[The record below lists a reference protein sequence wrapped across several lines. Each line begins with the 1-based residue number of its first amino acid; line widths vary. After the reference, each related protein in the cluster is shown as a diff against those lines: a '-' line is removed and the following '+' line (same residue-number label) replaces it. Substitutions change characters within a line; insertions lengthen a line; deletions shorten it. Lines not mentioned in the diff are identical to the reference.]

1 MEITIGIKDKKDE
14 IYDIVDNI
22 IAVKKEYGVFEIMKI
37 SIDDEN
43 MYRVSQSSIKIIF
56 GKKKLNSKE
65 KEEEYLFLN
74 KSDKVFRILYSNIY
88 IKKKNGDFEVFK
100 IEEKTNGICI
110 GKDILKI
117 TNGKKTVSILDE
129 NSDIEIRSF

>member
-22 IAVKKEYGVFEIMKI
+22 IAVKKENGDFEIMKI

-88 IKKKNGDFEVFK
+88 IKKKNGDFEVVK

>member
-1 MEITIGIKDKKDE
+1 MINNIKND
-14 IYDIVDNI
+14 YP
-22 IAVKKEYGVFEIMKI
+22 
-37 SIDDEN
+37 
-43 MYRVSQSSIKIIF
+43 
-56 GKKKLNSKE
+56 KE
-65 KEEEYLFLN
+65 KQNIFPN
-74 KSDKVFRILYSNIY
+74 KPFKSSKNLTG
-88 IKKKNGDFEVFK
+88 KKNGDFEVFK

>member
-22 IAVKKEYGVFEIMKI
+22 IAVKKENGDFEIMKI

-65 KEEEYLFLN
+65 KEEEYLLLN

>member
-22 IAVKKEYGVFEIMKI
+22 IAVKKETGDFEIMKI

>member
-22 IAVKKEYGVFEIMKI
+22 IAVKKENGDFEIMKI

-56 GKKKLNSKE
+56 GKKS
-65 KEEEYLFLN
+65 
-74 KSDKVFRILYSNIY
+74 
-88 IKKKNGDFEVFK
+88 
-100 IEEKTNGICI
+100 
-110 GKDILKI
+110 
-117 TNGKKTVSILDE
+117 
-129 NSDIEIRSF
+129 

>member
-22 IAVKKEYGVFEIMKI
+22 IAVKKENGNFEIMKI
-37 SIDDEN
+37 FIDDEN
-43 MYRVSQSSIKIIF
+43 MYRVYQSSIKIIF

>member
-22 IAVKKEYGVFEIMKI
+22 IAVKKENGNFEIMKI
-37 SIDDEN
+37 FIDDEN

-74 KSDKVFRILYSNIY
+74 KSDKVFRILHSNIY

-117 TNGKKTVSILDE
+117 TNGKKTVSILDK

>member
-22 IAVKKEYGVFEIMKI
+22 IAVKKENGDFEIMKI
-37 SIDDEN
+37 SIYDEN
-43 MYRVSQSSIKIIF
+43 MYRVSHSSIKIIF

>member
-1 MEITIGIKDKKDE
+1 
-14 IYDIVDNI
+14 
-22 IAVKKEYGVFEIMKI
+22 MKI

>member
-22 IAVKKEYGVFEIMKI
+22 IAVKKENGDFEIMKI

-56 GKKKLNSKE
+56 GKKKLNSKD

>member
-22 IAVKKEYGVFEIMKI
+22 IAVKKENGDFEIMKI

>member
-22 IAVKKEYGVFEIMKI
+22 IAVKKENGDFEIMKI

-117 TNGKKTVSILDE
+117 TNGKKTVSILDKD
-129 NSDIEIRSF
+129 SDIEVRSF

>member
-22 IAVKKEYGVFEIMKI
+22 IAVKKENGDFEIMKI

-117 TNGKKTVSILDE
+117 TNVKKTVSILDE

>member
-22 IAVKKEYGVFEIMKI
+22 IAVKKENGNFEIMKI
-37 SIDDEN
+37 FIDDEN
-43 MYRVSQSSIKIIF
+43 MYRVYQSSIKIIF

-117 TNGKKTVSILDE
+117 TNGKKTVSILDK

>member
-22 IAVKKEYGVFEIMKI
+22 IAVKKENGDFEIMKI

-117 TNGKKTVSILDE
+117 TNGKKTVSILDK